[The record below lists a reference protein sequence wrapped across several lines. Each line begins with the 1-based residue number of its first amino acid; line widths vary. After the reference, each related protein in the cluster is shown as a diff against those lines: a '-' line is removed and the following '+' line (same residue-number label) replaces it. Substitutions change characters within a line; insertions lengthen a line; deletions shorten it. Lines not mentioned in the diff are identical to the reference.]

1 MPSYLK
7 RIFLGLIEVANI
19 LILSPITQSGTTWQ
33 EALSREH
40 EALVMDNVEA
50 AIHWIQQ
57 QSVNFVIIDAEFF
70 DTENSNLPLFRNYGL
85 KSLIIGHKWTE
96 DKQIEAL
103 IAGHWGYCEAEIAIQ
118 LLPKA
123 INSILNGDVW
133 INRNL
138 VPKVI
143 GLLTDKNKLHP
154 LLPDQKK
161 IEFKNSLKTLTL
173 RELDVAKMISTG
185 ENNKII
191 ASSLNISERTVKA
204 HLTSIFQKL
213 NVQDRLR
220 LAILF
225 KEYY

>member
-1 MPSYLK
+1 M
-7 RIFLGLIEVANI
+7 ANI
-19 LILSPITQSGTTWQ
+19 LILSPIPQSGAAWQ
-33 EALSREH
+33 GALSKEH
-40 EALVMDNVEA
+40 EVLVINSIETAV
-50 AIHWIQQ
+50 HWVQQ
-57 QSVNFVIIDAEFF
+57 QSINFIIIDAEFF
-70 DTENSNLPLFRNYGL
+70 DTDGVDLPLFSNYDL

-103 IAGHWGYCEAEIAIQ
+103 VAGHWGYCEAEIAIQ

-123 INSILNGDVW
+123 TTSILNGDVW
-133 INRNL
+133 INRHL

-143 GLLTDKNKLHP
+143 GLLIDKNKLQS